1 MNCYN
6 IHQNAFSAREEM
18 RGSLPIANQNGPVF
32 CPKPRRAGVL
42 MNLPI
47 LPVKW
52 HLGQQTEGSDSK
64 AGAELLDIVLK
75 RESSGQDF
83 SNQIPSSPP
92 YFCCSPPVRAA
103 NPLIQDA
110 RFGDEENTLVSSI
123 SSPSGLPS
131 PSSASRKGGCARM
144 KFGLKPAAVRVEGF
158 DCLSMDCQNSGIP
171 AVA

>member
-1 MNCYN
+1 MNYYN
-6 IHQNAFSAREEM
+6 LQKNAFPACEEM
-18 RGSLPIANQNGPVF
+18 RGSIPIADQNGGPVF

-47 LPVKW
+47 RPVKW
-52 HLGQQTEGSDSK
+52 HLGQQGEGSDSK

-75 RESSGQDF
+75 RESYGEEF
-83 SNQIPSSPP
+83 ANQIPSSPP
-92 YFCCSPPVRAA
+92 YFCGSPPVRAS

-110 RFGDEENTLVSSI
+110 RFGDEVSTI
-123 SSPSGLPS
+123 SSPSGLLS
-131 PSSASRKGGCARM
+131 PSSASRKAGCARM

-158 DCLSMDCQNSGIP
+158 DCLSRDCQNSGIP